1 MHLPHEALG
10 ISAPEVHLNSLS
22 CSGDDISGDI
32 VSVGEKKKSKQTGSC
47 FAENRLGPN
56 PQIMRCLGQWN
67 SGLNESRVFMSDLAQ
82 Y

>member
-1 MHLPHEALG
+1 MLG
-10 ISAPEVHLNSLS
+10 K
-22 CSGDDISGDI
+22 
-32 VSVGEKKKSKQTGSC
+32 KKKSKQTGSC

-67 SGLNESRVFMSDLAQ
+67 SGLNESRVFMSDLVQ

>member
-32 VSVGEKKKSKQTGSC
+32 VSVGEKKKKQ
-47 FAENRLGPN
+47 ADR
-56 PQIMRCLGQWN
+56 I
-67 SGLNESRVFMSDLAQ
+67 VFC
-82 Y
+82 